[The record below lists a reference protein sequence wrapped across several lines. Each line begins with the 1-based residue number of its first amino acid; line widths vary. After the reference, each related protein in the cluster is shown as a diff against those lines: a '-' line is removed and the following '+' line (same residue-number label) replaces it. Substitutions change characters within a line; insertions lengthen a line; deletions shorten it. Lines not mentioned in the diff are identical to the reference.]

1 VTGRARFWAAAALAA
16 LAAALFAAHRVPTVL
31 SEPSGRFEDPDAMFH
46 ARRAS
51 RAVAE
56 GTFLPPVLDRFE
68 NFPNGGRT
76 LWPPLHDATLALLA
90 RLGGSTRQSPAKGL
104 PLAAALPVVELALA
118 ILVAAALARK
128 AGGDAGG
135 IVAAWLLA
143 LTPAVVRRGSFG
155 EIDHNLTEVLF
166 CLLLVSFVSQLSSK
180 AKERPLGIRELG
192 LWAVAWAILVL
203 VALGFYAGLVLSAG
217 IAAAAACAAAIFL
230 EGEEGK
236 APGSPELAALAA
248 GFAIAAA
255 ALPFF
260 AGLRVHPDPA
270 DPWRLGPT
278 YVLLLCAGAAG
289 TATVSVSLPLIRR
302 KKALPAPR
310 LDSTRQPPATL
321 ILAGGAL
328 LTAAVV
334 AMLQPR
340 PAWGALARGFGFIGA
355 RDPWLS
361 TIDEFRPLVT
371 SPLSLLAALPS
382 LPVFLFA
389 LALAF
394 RKPWKL
400 PAERRGEVARLAV
413 TALFFL
419 ALALS
424 QRRLLPPAAALSA
437 AAAGAAWIPLAPAA
451 RWVRRA
457 VFAAGIVGAA
467 RAFLLS
473 YLSIAFAGT
482 AAPVISPGEEAA
494 AALVALTPAPASPP
508 EWGVLAPWD
517 YGHDLLTRSSR
528 AVALD
533 NFGSMH
539 AGFARATRI
548 FLESDPENAVA
559 ELDALHLRYVL
570 AVYPPNVLP
579 HAAHSLGEEPRE
591 NFPGGYDPDRMTP
604 YRPTAAGMHA
614 FLVRLHLFDAAPLA
628 DDSPAA
634 RAALAR
640 LRKIWES
647 PETGPDPDGL
657 EVPFMKL
664 FELRPR

>member
-1 VTGRARFWAAAALAA
+1 MTGSARFWAAAALAA
-16 LAAALFAAHRVPTVL
+16 LAAVFFASHRVPTVL

-51 RAVAE
+51 RTVAE
-56 GTFLPPVLDRFE
+56 DTLLPPVLDRFE
-68 NFPNGGRT
+68 NFPNGGRA

-90 RLGGSTRQSPAKGL
+90 RLGGSTRQSPARGL

-128 AGGDAGG
+128 AGGNAGG

-143 LTPAVVRRGSFG
+143 LTPAIVRRGSFG

-166 CLLLVSFVSQLSSK
+166 GLLLVYFVSQLFSK
-180 AKERPLGIRELG
+180 VKERPTGLGSIS
-192 LWAVAWAILVL
+192 WAAGWALVVL

-217 IAAAAACAAAIFL
+217 IAAAAACATAIFL
-230 EGEEGK
+230 EGEEEK
-236 APGSPELAALAA
+236 AAGLAALAA
-248 GFAIAAA
+248 GFAIAAVV
-255 ALPFF
+255 LPFF

-278 YVLLLCAGAAG
+278 FVLLLCAGAAG
-289 TATVSVSLPLIRR
+289 TALVSLSLFLIRR
-302 KKALPAPR
+302 KTASPSPR
-310 LDSTRQPPATL
+310 PDSIERV
-321 ILAGGAL
+321 LASAAL
-328 LTAAVV
+328 LTAVLV
-334 AMLQPR
+334 AALQPR

-371 SPLSLLAALPS
+371 SPISLLAALPS
-382 LPVFLFA
+382 VPVFLVA
-389 LALAF
+389 LAFAF

-400 PAERRGEVARLAV
+400 PAERRAEVARLAV

-424 QRRLLPPAAALSA
+424 QKRLLPPAAALSA
-437 AAAGAAWIPLAPAA
+437 AAAGAAWLPLAPVAL
-451 RWVRRA
+451 WVRRG
-457 VFAAGIVGAA
+457 VLAAGIVGAA
-467 RAFLLS
+467 RAFLVS

-548 FLESDPENAVA
+548 FLESDPEKAVA

-591 NFPGGYDPDRMTP
+591 IFPGGYDPDRMTP
-604 YRPTAAGMHA
+604 YRPTGAGMRT

-647 PETGPDPDGL
+647 PETGPDPDGI

-664 FELRPR
+664 FELHPR